1 MMKGNLTLKEKL
13 IEHYGS
19 SLFEHYDLLPQSLGI
34 VDLKAQVVFVNKAFE
49 KEFGLKRESVE
60 GQSVFNFC
68 VNDKHKREAEAFFEQ
83 MKSGRPL
90 QGTLTDIKVNW
101 QTLKNGEEI
110 IGFLFIVNQINQGQK
125 NVPLK
130 HHKANRKSTKESL
143 TQDLLKSNFELKYT
157 KKLLELVLQN
167 AKIGIWKYNFK
178 TQVSQYDK
186 VCQQIFG
193 FDPSYPGAKIR
204 WKERVVDEF
213 KGYITNSVMSYTKGE
228 IPEYDIQYQFRRLDG
243 KIIWIK
249 EKGEIVETDE
259 KGSPKLLLG
268 SVRDITPQKDFEEL
282 LIKAKEDAEK
292 ASQLK
297 SELISNVNHE
307 LRTPLTIIL
316 GMTETIIISE
326 EDEDKRRFLKQIYD
340 SANRLLEMINDILDL
355 SKLENKSIPIQKKK
369 IDIKKFLYDYIAG
382 IKIQADSQK
391 LKTLAIIEND
401 VPKTITVDKTKLMQ
415 ILNNLFGNALKYT
428 KKGEIGLRVSRNKN
442 KIVFSIFDSGVGIPK
457 KDLEKVFE
465 RFYQVDSSNRK
476 KHKGT
481 GLGLSIVKS
490 LVEIMGGTISVYSS
504 EGKGTCFKFSI
515 PIT

>member
-1 MMKGNLTLKEKL
+1 
-13 IEHYGS
+13 
-19 SLFEHYDLLPQSLGI
+19 
-34 VDLKAQVVFVNKAFE
+34 
-49 KEFGLKRESVE
+49 
-60 GQSVFNFC
+60 
-68 VNDKHKREAEAFFEQ
+68 
-83 MKSGRPL
+83 
-90 QGTLTDIKVNW
+90 
-101 QTLKNGEEI
+101 
-110 IGFLFIVNQINQGQK
+110 
-125 NVPLK
+125 
-130 HHKANRKSTKESL
+130 
-143 TQDLLKSNFELKYT
+143 
-157 KKLLELVLQN
+157 
-167 AKIGIWKYNFK
+167 
-178 TQVSQYDK
+178 
-186 VCQQIFG
+186 
-193 FDPSYPGAKIR
+193 
-204 WKERVVDEF
+204 
-213 KGYITNSVMSYTKGE
+213 
-228 IPEYDIQYQFRRLDG
+228 
-243 KIIWIK
+243 
-249 EKGEIVETDE
+249 
-259 KGSPKLLLG
+259 
-268 SVRDITPQKDFEEL
+268 
-282 LIKAKEDAEK
+282 
-292 ASQLK
+292 
-297 SELISNVNHE
+297 
-307 LRTPLTIIL
+307 
-316 GMTETIIISE
+316 MTETIIISE

>member
-1 MMKGNLTLKEKL
+1 MRKEL
-13 IEHYGS
+13 LECFGP

-34 VDLKAQVVFVNKAFE
+34 VDLKAHFVFVNKAFE
-49 KEFGLKRESVE
+49 KQFGLKKETVE
-60 GQSVFNFC
+60 GQSAFDFC
-68 VNDKHKREAEAFFEQ
+68 INEKHKREAEAFFKQ
-83 MKSGRPL
+83 MKSGKALPE
-90 QGTLTDIKVNW
+90 TLPDIDVNW
-101 QTLKNGEEI
+101 QSLKNGEEI
-110 IGFLFIVNQINQGQK
+110 IGFLFIVNRINHDHK
-125 NVPLK
+125 NDSSK
-130 HHKANRKSTKESL
+130 NRTTNKKRTKESL
-143 TQDLLKSNFELKYT
+143 NQELLKSNFELKYT

-178 TQVSQYDK
+178 TKVSQYDE

-193 FDPSYPGAKIR
+193 YDPSYPGAKIR
-204 WKERVVDEF
+204 WKERVVSEF
-213 KGYITNSVMSYTKGE
+213 QGYITNSIMAYTKGK
-228 IPEYDIQYQFRRLDG
+228 IPEFDVQYQFRRLDG

-249 EKGEIVETDE
+249 EKGEIVKTDE

-316 GMTETIIISE
+316 GMTETIMFSE
-326 EDEDKRRFLKQIYD
+326 EDEDKKRFLKQIYD
-340 SANRLLEMINDILDL
+340 SANRLLDLINDILDL
-355 SKLENKSIPIQKKK
+355 SKLENKHIPVHKKK
-369 IDIKKFLYDYIAG
+369 IHLKHFLYDYVAG

-401 VPKTITVDKTKLMQ
+401 VPKQITVDKTKLLQ

-428 KKGEIGLRVSRNKN
+428 KKGEIGLRVSRNQN
-442 KIVFSIFDSGVGIPK
+442 KIVFSIFDSGVGIPQ

-481 GLGLSIVKS
+481 GLGLSIVKN
-490 LVEIMGGTISVYSS
+490 LVEIMRGSISVYSTQ
-504 EGKGTCFKFSI
+504 GKGTCFIFEL
-515 PIT
+515 PIS

>member
-1 MMKGNLTLKEKL
+1 MKGFERLKKELIQRYGLT
-13 IEHYGS
+13 
-19 SLFEHYDLLPQSLGI
+19 LFEHYDLLPQSLGI
-34 VDLKAQVVFVNKAFE
+34 VDLKGHFVFVNKTFE
-49 KEFGLKRESVE
+49 KHFGLKNEDVV
-60 GQSVFNFC
+60 GLPALNFC
-68 VNDKHKREAEAFFEQ
+68 FNEKHRREAETLFEQ
-83 MKSGRPL
+83 MKSGQALPGVL
-90 QGTLTDIKVNW
+90 PKTEVTWDY
-101 QTLKNGEEI
+101 LKNGEEI
-110 IGFLFIVNQINQGQK
+110 IGFLFLVNHNNEAPEASINQ
-125 NVPLK
+125 
-130 HHKANRKSTKESL
+130 NRTNESL
-143 TQDLLKSNFELKYT
+143 NRELLKSNFELKYT
-157 KKLLELVLQN
+157 KKLLELVLKN
-167 AKIGIWKYNFK
+167 SKIGIWKYNFK
-178 TQVSQYDK
+178 TKVSQYDE

-213 KGYITNSVMSYTKGE
+213 KGYITNSIMSYTKGK

-316 GMTETIIISE
+316 GMTETIMISD
-326 EDEDKRRFLKQIYD
+326 EDEDKKRFLEQIYN
-340 SANRLLEMINDILDL
+340 SANRLLDMINDILDL
-355 SKLENKSIPIQKKK
+355 SKLENKSIPVHKKK
-369 IDIKKFLYDYIAG
+369 IDLKNFLYDYVAG

-401 VPKTITVDKTKLMQ
+401 VPKQITVDKTKLLQ

-428 KKGEIGLRVSRNKN
+428 KKGEIGLRVSRNQN
-442 KIVFSIFDSGVGIPK
+442 KVVFSVFDSGVGIPQ

-481 GLGLSIVKS
+481 GLGLSIVKN
-490 LVEIMGGTISVYSS
+490 LVEIMRGSISVYSTQ
-504 EGKGTCFKFSI
+504 GKGTCFIFEL
-515 PIT
+515 PIS